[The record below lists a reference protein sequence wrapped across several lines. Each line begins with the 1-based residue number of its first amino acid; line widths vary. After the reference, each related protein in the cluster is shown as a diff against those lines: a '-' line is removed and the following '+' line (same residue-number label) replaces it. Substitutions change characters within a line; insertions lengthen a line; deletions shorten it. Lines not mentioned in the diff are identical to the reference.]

1 MDAERLVKVFGHGRV
16 VAFVCEPHQN
26 WRPVWVSG
34 SVRDLLGID
43 PAVLVDGE
51 IDFID
56 LVHPDDVERALSPL
70 RGSGHSREERISRD
84 EYRIRHADGHWLWVH
99 DRRVLEHDEHGRPTS
114 LIGYLIDIT
123 EHRELEA
130 ELRVQRERAELVL
143 EGTRLGRWDWDP
155 IDNSVVFD
163 ERWAQMLG
171 YELGEI
177 PMNLESWSSRVHP
190 EDLAHCFGD
199 IQRHIDGE
207 VDYYENVH
215 RMRHRD
221 GHWVWILDR
230 GRIVERDGAGRALR
244 FAGTHTDI
252 SAQKEAEIAA
262 QRANEAKSVF
272 LARMSHEIRTPLNGV
287 LGVLQLLQGTRLD
300 AQQSEF
306 TETIRASGETLLTII
321 NDILD
326 LSKIE
331 AGEFRLDPHDFEPR
345 RMLGHVH
352 DLYRER
358 AQSKGL
364 QYTLEIHDQVP
375 DFLRGDDHRVRQVL
389 SNLLSNAVK
398 FTAEGSIVLRV
409 QAPRLDDGRVMFTAR
424 VLDTGPGIADV
435 EAIWEPFRQESAQ
448 VAREHGGTGLGLSI
462 CRQLAGAMQG
472 TVDLESTVG
481 MGSTFTLRLPLEAAS
496 SAASR
501 ASVTAI
507 DPAAELPVLRVL
519 VAEDNQVNRMVIG
532 GVLTKLGQDF
542 RIVENG
548 REAVEACETDRF
560 DLVLM
565 DIHMPELN
573 GFEAAAAIRAR
584 IAPERRPRIVA
595 ISADAFAPAN
605 EAFLGS
611 GMEDQVTKPFR
622 IDEIARVV
630 AESAKAAADPRRPSV
645 VSTV

>member
-1 MDAERLVKVFGHGRV
+1 MDAERLSKIFAHGRV
-16 VAFVCEPHQN
+16 VVFECEPQAD

-34 SVRDLLGID
+34 SVVDLLGVE
-43 PAVLVDGE
+43 PAALIAGDV
-51 IDFID
+51 DFID
-56 LVHPDDVERALSPL
+56 LVHPDDVPRLLGSL
-70 RGSGHSREERISRD
+70 RRSIRSRD
-84 EYRIRHADGHWLWVH
+84 GGTSRGDYRIRHADGHWLWVH
-99 DRRVLEHDEHGRPTS
+99 DRRILEHDEQGHPSR
-114 LIGYLIDIT
+114 LMGYLVDIT
-123 EHRELEA
+123 QHRKSEEM
-130 ELRVQRERAELVL
+130 LRVQRERAELVL

-155 IDNSVVFD
+155 VDNSVVFD

-171 YELGEI
+171 YELSDI
-177 PMNLESWSSRVHP
+177 AMNLDSWSSRVHP
-190 EDLAHCFGD
+190 EDLERCYQD
-199 IQRHIDGE
+199 LQRHADGE

-215 RMRHRD
+215 RMRHRE
-221 GHWVWILDR
+221 GHWIWILDR
-230 GRIVERDGAGRALR
+230 GRIVERDGSGRALR

-252 SAQKEAEIAA
+252 TAQKEAEIEA

-287 LGVLQLLQGTRLD
+287 LGVLQLLQGTPLD

-331 AGEFRLDPHDFEPR
+331 AGEFRLDPHEFEPR

-364 QYTLEIHDQVP
+364 QYSLEIDDEVP
-375 DFLRGDDHRVRQVL
+375 EFLRGDDHRVRQIL

-398 FTAEGSIVLRV
+398 FTAAGSIVLRV
-409 QAPRLDDGRVMFTAR
+409 QAPRLDAERVMFTAR

-448 VAREHGGTGLGLSI
+448 VARDHGGTGLGLSI
-462 CRQLAGAMQG
+462 CRQLADAMQG

-481 MGSTFTLRLPLEAAS
+481 VGSTFTLRLPLERAS
-496 SAASR
+496 SAGPRGHELA
-501 ASVTAI
+501 V

-532 GVLTKLGQDF
+532 GVLAKLGQDF
-542 RIVENG
+542 RMVENG
-548 REAVEACETDRF
+548 REAVEACVAESF

-595 ISADAFAPAN
+595 ISADAFAPAH
-605 EAFLGS
+605 EEFLAS
-611 GMEDQVTKPFR
+611 GMEAQVTKPFR
-622 IDEIARVV
+622 IDEIARVI

-645 VSTV
+645 ETLV